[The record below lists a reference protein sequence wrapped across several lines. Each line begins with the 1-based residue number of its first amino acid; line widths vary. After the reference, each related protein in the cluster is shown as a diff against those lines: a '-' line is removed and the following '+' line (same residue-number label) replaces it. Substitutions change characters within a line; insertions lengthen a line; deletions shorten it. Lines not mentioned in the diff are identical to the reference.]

1 MLIAVRIVCLLS
13 IMAQLVYVG
22 MSVAL
27 ALSTHNWLYLI
38 TAPINTAAALVIG
51 FVWFLAETRYDEL

>member
-1 MLIAVRIVCLLS
+1 
-13 IMAQLVYVG
+13 MAQLVYVG